1 VTGTPDVGST
11 VTCNPGTW
19 TGSPTFSY
27 TWELDGTVIAGA
39 TTSTYTIPTTA
50 AGGKLTCVVEATNA
64 GGSATAPSAS
74 VSVPSAAIA
83 APTPSVPVG
92 VPSAPVSVPSAP
104 APAAPLLL
112 SCSGRDIE
120 LVSVSEKGHF
130 VLLAGIAL
138 KQFAGQ
144 RVTITLSDVSR
155 KVAKGKGGATTVAA
169 DGTFQ
174 VKLPVPKG
182 PTAGLTRYTATVA
195 GHASLGLKLAR
206 VLLITDEHDTP
217 GGLQVSFKGTGVL
230 AKGNHTIEIVQEV
243 SCTKSIVFESKK
255 LGPGAK
261 LTVTLPAPSEA
272 GAVTYYRAQTPTS
285 AGPSYSLPIAVEQGA

>member
-64 GGSATAPSAS
+64 GGSATAPST
-74 VSVPSAAIA
+74 PAA
-83 APTPSVPVG
+83 
-92 VPSAPVSVPSAP
+92 PSAPVIVPSVGPVAP
-104 APAAPLLL
+104 APPLLL
-112 SCSGRDIE
+112 SCSGKDIE
-120 LVSVSEKGHF
+120 LVSVSVKGHF

-174 VKLPVPKG
+174 VKLPLPKG

-206 VLLITDEHDTP
+206 VLLITGENDTP

-230 AKGNHTIEIVQEV
+230 AKGSHTIEIVQQV

-272 GAVTYYRAQTPTS
+272 GAVAYYRAQTPTA
-285 AGPSYSLPIAVEQGA
+285 AGPTYSLSIAVEQGT

>member
-1 VTGTPDVGST
+1 
-11 VTCNPGTW
+11 
-19 TGSPTFSY
+19 
-27 TWELDGTVIAGA
+27 
-39 TTSTYTIPTTA
+39 
-50 AGGKLTCVVEATNA
+50 
-64 GGSATAPSAS
+64 
-74 VSVPSAAIA
+74 VPS
-83 APTPSVPVG
+83 VG
-92 VPSAPVSVPSAP
+92 PAAP
-104 APAAPLLL
+104 APAPVPLLL
-112 SCSGRDIE
+112 SCSGKDIE
-120 LVSVSEKGHF
+120 LVSVSLKGHF

-206 VLLITDEHDTP
+206 VLLITGEQDTP

-230 AKGNHTIEIVQEV
+230 AKGSHTIEIVQQV

-272 GAVTYYRAQTPTS
+272 GAVAYYRAQTPTS
-285 AGPSYSLPIAVEQGA
+285 AGPTYSLSIAVEQGT